1 MRCSSRREDP
11 LRGGDAAARRAGA
24 DRPECD
30 GRVGFL
36 DGRRSG
42 VPHVET
48 PSPAMK
54 WRRRRK
60 NRRTVGIDAMSA
72 PVSEMFGPT
81 EA

>member
-1 MRCSSRREDP
+1 MRCSSVAKTRCVVATP
-11 LRGGDAAARRAGA
+11 LRAGLGC
-24 DRPECD
+24 DRPEYG

-60 NRRTVGIDAMSA
+60 NRRTVGIDAISA